1 MDMKKILKDPLT
13 WMIILIII
21 GLIMIAV
28 LSKGD
33 DGPQPITCKNDEIR
47 TSCDGEIVC
56 APKCKDDMYFNCA
69 TRKCDCK
76 SPNKLC
82 EGGTVCCTVCDNDIC
97 CAADNQISVDGKISC
112 CPPGTSP
119 DSDTKT
125 KCLTTCGLEGG
136 PCEINQTCNKLTGL
150 TKESYDNMIKQHSSE
165 KTWRGGKWDDISK
178 TGEVYFCSDPPK
190 CMWEESQALPHS
202 VGDAYPNYDMSAL
215 GGEGFNSLC
224 LPKDGDTSC
233 YGKAK
238 STCDSSKCD
247 WVNIL
252 DSYSKDTDGSFE
264 KKLNEWNNYT
274 GKSILGYYCGDNT
287 TPWGRLEKARK
298 DPASTGCK
306 WQDCYNRLA
315 NTGTVDILWDEQTNT
330 CSSLKTGNTTGG
342 IQSLVKCKGPGDP
355 CSSCTKEGEYANCIQ
370 CNKEGSPCKECEG
383 VGDYVPVNNC
393 TSTTGWKFEACK
405 SGNNKVMK
413 YDATK
418 GANSGNC
425 PWGCND
431 PNSQE
436 CIDTMSDPAQK
447 EVEGQKLGGT
457 SEACFN
463 DGQIKNDEPN
473 YWRAQIPPTS
483 VNACDV
489 DDGNYCQNPGKAIC
503 TYSKTPCGEGE
514 QGCYATKSD
523 CERRNNCKPGWIRNS
538 EGTDCNVFKCSQ
550 NGDLVNKDVQAG
562 TIAENGKDWFHV
574 NDYEGACIR
583 TNPKVNPNE
592 KKYCKYNGL
601 FGCDSN
607 HPSEDAIGKNYST
620 KCSGGQDL
628 YCAGSATDTLPFF
641 VGKAGGPEY
650 KFCYQLNEKPYPFQS
665 GDLFTVDDN
674 TKPSDTHCIWGGPY
688 DSGDVTYPGLPID
701 KPEDGVPKYP

>member
-33 DGPQPITCKNDEIR
+33 DGPQPITCKDDETR

-82 EGGTVCCTVCDNDIC
+82 EGGTVCCTVCDNDTC

-125 KCLTTCGLEGG
+125 QCLTTCGLEGG

-190 CMWEESQALPHS
+190 CMWDESQALPHS

-264 KKLNEWNNYT
+264 KKLNDWNNYT

-287 TPWGRLEKARK
+287 IPWGRLEKARK

-383 VGDYVPVNNC
+383 VGKYVPTDKC
-393 TSTTGWKFEACK
+393 TSTTGWRYQACK
-405 SGNNKVMK
+405 PDNKKVLK
-413 YDATK
+413 YDATQ
-418 GANSGNC
+418 GDNSGNC

-436 CIDTMSDPAQK
+436 CLNTTTDPPYVFGQQLAGTT
-447 EVEGQKLGGT
+447 EV
-457 SEACFN
+457 CYN
-463 DGQIKNDEPN
+463 DGQIKNNLPN
-473 YWRAQIPPTS
+473 YWRAKPPPS
-483 VNACDV
+483 GMACTKEDST
-489 DDGNYCQNPGKAIC
+489 YCQNPGNAIC
-503 TYSKTPCGEGE
+503 THSKEPCGENE
-514 QGCYATKSD
+514 KGCYATQSE
-523 CERRNNCKPGWIRNS
+523 CEQRNSCLPGYIRNNDK
-538 EGTDCNVFKCSQ
+538 TDCNVFMCTTDGSIA
-550 NGDLVNKDVQAG
+550 NRDVPAG
-562 TIAENGKDWFHV
+562 SKAYNGKDWFHV
-574 NDYEGACIR
+574 NDYDGACIR

-592 KKYCKYNGL
+592 SKYCDLDWDFK
-601 FGCDSN
+601 CDIN
-607 HPSEDAIGKNYST
+607 HPSEDELGKNY
-620 KCSGGQDL
+620 KP
-628 YCAGSATDTLPFF
+628 YCEYNFTSCEGIAKETLPDF
-641 VGKAGGPEY
+641 VGEAGGPEY
-650 KFCYQLNEKPYPFQS
+650 KFCYQGNQGYNLYTKDDPDKGDKHCEWSGEVS
-665 GDLFTVDDN
+665 GDARTPL
-674 TKPSDTHCIWGGPY
+674 
-688 DSGDVTYPGLPID
+688 GLEITEP
-701 KPEDGVPKYP
+701 PDGVPKYSYDIP